1 MIIGMR
7 KYPIVFIFSTVRSV
21 VDKKKKSSSA
31 SGWQSWWHLEGER
44 WGHPQ
49 WCDQQEEQDLD
60 PRRWEPGDDAQ
71 QVIFISHL
79 LPTAPAP
86 DGDEGDDGDDGDAQ
100 VEQTCDG
107 AAAKTSRDPTEADNG
122 QRARRAGN
130 FLNLYLLSSTIM
142 KKDNYTTDTPTLGRL
157 SIYRFTHF
165 LDPQGQKRMTQFW
178 YITQNECAA
187 CPSSQDLL

>member
-1 MIIGMR
+1 MMIIGMR

-49 WCDQQEEQDLD
+49 WCDQQEEQDLN

-86 DGDEGDDGDDGDAQ
+86 DGDDGDDGDDQ

-107 AAAKTSRDPTEADNG
+107 AAAKASRDPTEADNG

-130 FLNLYLLSSTIM
+130 FLNLYL
-142 KKDNYTTDTPTLGRL
+142 Y
-157 SIYRFTHF
+157 YV
-165 LDPQGQKRMTQFW
+165 
-178 YITQNECAA
+178 
-187 CPSSQDLL
+187 